1 MHSNVLCMCVTQV
14 TTTSLDLPFAAFAP
28 RAYDLEENDPMVLKE
43 KNTHTYYAFQIK
55 SPNKLFV

>member
-1 MHSNVLCMCVTQV
+1 MLSNVLCMCVTQV

-43 KNTHTYYAFQIK
+43 KNTHTYYA
-55 SPNKLFV
+55 SSTVS